1 MRRNAAPHDLYAK
14 YLFTYLQSKYHLFN
28 LHQSINKLQEDGV
41 NVMWGIFKYQIFN
54 MQIWCHSFNTEMV
67 INQISILKKIVLAFS
82 FPMLFQD

>member
-14 YLFTYLQSKYHLFN
+14 YLFTNLQSIISYHN
-28 LHQSINKLQEDGV
+28 LHQSIDKLQEV

-82 FPMLFQD
+82 FSMLFQD